1 MRLLLGLLLPAAVA
15 ATVTVTPFC
24 KNSVRVQ
31 ITPSDADSDEDYKQ
45 QAAVL
50 AQTLAEKELKE
61 LPGALIDTCGPG
73 EPVALA
79 EAAPVKNG
87 NIQVASTAE
96 GSPSPP
102 STPARRCSPPR
113 PRSARPATSCRPGS
127 RPSTSR

>member
-61 LPGALIDTCGPG
+61 LPARSST
-73 EPVALA
+73 PVAL
-79 EAAPVKNG
+79 V
-87 NIQVASTAE
+87 SRWR
-96 GSPSPP
+96 S
-102 STPARRCSPPR
+102 PR
-113 PRSARPATSCRPGS
+113 PRR
-127 RPSTSR
+127 